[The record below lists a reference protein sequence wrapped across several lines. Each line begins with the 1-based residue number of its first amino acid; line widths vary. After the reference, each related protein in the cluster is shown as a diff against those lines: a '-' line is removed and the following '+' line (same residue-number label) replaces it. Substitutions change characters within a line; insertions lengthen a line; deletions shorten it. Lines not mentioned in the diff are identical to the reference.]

1 MSLRAEIGVTV
12 GEFDLDVDLTLDPGE
27 VVALLGPNGA
37 GKTTILRALAGLVP
51 LDRGRITVSD
61 PDGETVVLDDPVT
74 DVFVPPERRP
84 IGVVFQDYLLFDHLS
99 ALDNVAFGLRAR
111 GIDRHMAASRSRDW
125 LTRVGLGD
133 RTGQRPRTLSGGQAQ
148 RVALARALATDP
160 RLLLLDEP
168 LAALDAGTRG
178 EVRRDLR
185 RHLAGFD
192 GMRLLITH
200 DPVDAYVLA
209 DRVIVLEAGRIVQT
223 GSLSHVTAHPR
234 SRYVAELVGI
244 NLIDGH
250 LDAGVLT
257 TAGGAEVVSI
267 DADHPPGHAH
277 AAISPGAIAL
287 YRSRPDGSPRNT
299 WRCAVADIDHQLDR
313 IRVVLAGPV
322 PLVAEIT
329 PQALATLE
337 LRPGDEVWA
346 TVKATEVRTY
356 PA

>member
-1 MSLRAEIGVTV
+1 MSLQAEIRATLGV
-12 GEFDLDVDLTLDPGE
+12 FDLDVEFTLEPGE

-51 LDRGRITVSD
+51 IDSGRITVAD
-61 PDGETVVLDDPVT
+61 PSGRTIVLDDPA
-74 DVFVPPERRP
+74 DRIFVPPERRP

-99 ALDNVAFGLRAR
+99 TLDNVAFGLRAR
-111 GIDRHMAASRSRDW
+111 GVDRHDAANRAQEW
-125 LTRVGLGD
+125 LDRVGLGD
-133 RTGQRPRTLSGGQAQ
+133 RSGQRPRTLSGGQAQ
-148 RVALARALATDP
+148 RVALARALATNP

-168 LAALDAGTRG
+168 LAALDVGTRG

-185 RHLAGFD
+185 RHLAEFD

-200 DPVDAYVLA
+200 DPVDAHVLA
-209 DRVIVLEAGRIVQT
+209 DRVIVLEEGRIVQT
-223 GSLSHVTAHPR
+223 GNLAHVTAHPR

-250 LDAGVLT
+250 LSAGVLT
-257 TAGGAEVVSI
+257 TPRGTEVVSI
-267 DADHPPGHAH
+267 DAGQPNGPAF
-277 AAISPGAIAL
+277 AAIGPGAVAL

-299 WRCAVADIDHQLDR
+299 WRCTVADIDHRLDR
-313 IRVVLAGPV
+313 VRVALDGPV
-322 PLVAEIT
+322 ALVAEIT
-329 PQALATLE
+329 PQALTTLQ
-337 LRPGDEVWA
+337 LRPADDIWA